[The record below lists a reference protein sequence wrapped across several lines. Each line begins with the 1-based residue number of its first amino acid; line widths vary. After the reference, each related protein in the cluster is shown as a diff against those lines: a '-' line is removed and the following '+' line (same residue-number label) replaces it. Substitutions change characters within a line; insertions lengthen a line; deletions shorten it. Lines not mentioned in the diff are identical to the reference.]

1 MLKSWHAKQTM
12 SLWEVGQMIL
22 IPITWKYMFLLLRC
36 VWVCAH
42 RHAGADTDWQIE
54 TVTVL
59 WVQIVGCQSANQ
71 PWPICNLTSYL
82 VARARSP
89 RSLARLPL
97 FSVSYRERARVCVF
111 SSFHLFLTSP
121 AALICSTAVM
131 TFPET
136 SSLVIFLLFLLFF
149 LTMICFRLWSVYK
162 AFKDICVYTDM
173 CVCVW
178 RGWGKYPPLG
188 SLVRRGSGKCD
199 DHLMFC
205 EAPSFYTRTELFNTQ
220 THTHTY
226 TYALLVLYNRKPSG
240 FITA

>member
-97 FSVSYRERARVCVF
+97 FSVSYRERARVCVRVCVFIISPFPHF
-111 SSFHLFLTSP
+111 SRSSYLFNSGYDLSRNFLPCDLSP
-121 AALICSTAVM
+121 LPPLLPHNDL
-131 TFPET
+131 FP
-136 SSLVIFLLFLLFF
+136 SLK
-149 LTMICFRLWSVYK
+149 RLQSLQRHM
-162 AFKDICVYTDM
+162 CVYGH
-173 CVCVW
+173 VCLCLERV
-178 RGWGKYPPLG
+178 G
-188 SLVRRGSGKCD
+188 
-199 DHLMFC
+199 
-205 EAPSFYTRTELFNTQ
+205 
-220 THTHTY
+220 
-226 TYALLVLYNRKPSG
+226 
-240 FITA
+240 